1 MIVLYNPLS
10 TTPGKQPLPLSLM
23 SLASVL
29 GDEHPWVLVDGNLL
43 CDPAAEI
50 LAHLRAARPSNAR
63 LLAVTVMPGPQ
74 LTQAVAVC
82 RRVKAAMP
90 DVPIVWGGYF
100 PTQHADTVLASPL
113 VDFVVRSQGEQPL
126 LQLVAAITSGGPLA
140 PVTALSWKSGSS
152 IVHNPT
158 GSLTTLD
165 ELPDLPYHRVDMS
178 RYLHRNYLG
187 RRTVAHNSSFGCPF
201 SCNFCAVVAMSNRRW
216 MAQTPARIERVL
228 RHLVSTYGVDAVQM
242 HDMDFFISEART
254 AEFSERIAGLGLSW
268 WGLGRVDTLMQYS
281 DATWRAMARSGLK
294 MVFSGAEAASDA
306 TLAAMNKGGKA
317 STSATLDLALRMRE
331 HGVIPEFSFVLGSP
345 PDPMGDVDATFKFIR
360 RLKKINPRTEIVLYT
375 YTPVPMEGGLF
386 EGASRFGFAFPKTI
400 DEWATPVWEQFSMRR
415 GDGIPWVD
423 GALRR
428 RVRNFERV
436 INAFYP
442 TATDPRLTAVHKA
455 ALKAA
460 SAWRYALRWYD
471 APYEL
476 RALHRLIRYQRPET
490 TGF

>member
-1 MIVLYNPLS
+1 
-10 TTPGKQPLPLSLM
+10 
-23 SLASVL
+23 
-29 GDEHPWVLVDGNLL
+29 
-43 CDPAAEI
+43 
-50 LAHLRAARPSNAR
+50 
-63 LLAVTVMPGPQ
+63 
-74 LTQAVAVC
+74 
-82 RRVKAAMP
+82 
-90 DVPIVWGGYF
+90 
-100 PTQHADTVLASPL
+100 
-113 VDFVVRSQGEQPL
+113 
-126 LQLVAAITSGGPLA
+126 
-140 PVTALSWKSGSS
+140 
-152 IVHNPT
+152 
-158 GSLTTLD
+158 
-165 ELPDLPYHRVDMS
+165 
-178 RYLHRNYLG
+178 
-187 RRTVAHNSSFGCPF
+187 
-201 SCNFCAVVAMSNRRW
+201 
-216 MAQTPARIERVL
+216 MAQTPARMERVL
-228 RHLVSTYGVDAVQM
+228 RHLASTYGVDAVQM

-254 AEFSERIAGLGLSW
+254 AEFSDRIAGLGLSW

-306 TLAAMNKGGKA
+306 TLATMNKGGKA
-317 STSATLDLALRMRE
+317 STSATLDLARRMRE
-331 HGVIPEFSFVLGSP
+331 HSVIPEFSFVLGSP
-345 PDPMGDVDATFKFIR
+345 PDPMADVETTFGFIR

-386 EGASRFGFAFPKTI
+386 DGARRLGFAFPNTL

-423 GALRR
+423 GAVRR

-442 TATDPRLTAVHKA
+442 TATDPRLTTVHRA